1 MTAPNRP
8 ETPSRHRRTLYYA
21 KVFAYVGGNAPP
33 LQLKYACNLLVLLL
47 EHPVKRKKS
56 FFLRSKLRISHSGLG
71 IVFAHVP
78 SKNKGKR
85 NHLGKSR
92 KNIITKKS
100 HIGEIRGSRFVKSNF
115 RTLILSVSL
124 LPANETALRSS
135 EFALSPP
142 RRNRVCRL
150 VNSRM
155 LREAKKTGIPWRL
168 LINVPAY
175 D

>member
-100 HIGEIRGSRFVKSNF
+100 HIGEIRGTRFGKSNF

-155 LREAKKTGIPWRL
+155 LREAKKKPGYPGTS
-168 LINVPAY
+168 
-175 D
+175 